1 MKKNKVSRRK
11 SDKRIKRQL
20 ADSNERI
27 EKTAKELDT
36 KKFEFAN
43 KLKQLSDDIISAEV
57 KAIKDSYVDVMINA
71 AEKGLKYCNSHV
83 PDRISRLDAKQ
94 DFVEMLSKEF
104 PGIRI
109 TANIH
114 HENIHF
120 EWR

>member
-1 MKKNKVSRRK
+1 MKKNKASRRK
-11 SDKRIKRQL
+11 SNKRIKRQL
-20 ADSNERI
+20 ADSNKRI
-27 EKTAKELDT
+27 EKTAQELDA

-57 KAIKDSYVDVMINA
+57 KAIKDSYIDKMLKA
-71 AEKGLKYCNSHV
+71 AEKGMKYCNSYV
-83 PDRISRLDAKQ
+83 PDGISTLDAKQ
-94 DFVEMLSKEF
+94 NFVEMLSKEF

-114 HENIHF
+114 HKNIHF